1 MRAFGNTIV
10 ISEVKE
16 EVKNKLGLIITEAND
31 RDIRYKL
38 GVVKMVGDGI
48 TSLKEG
54 DKLYFD
60 KINASELRLEGNKY
74 LIINL
79 SDVRVVL

>member
-1 MRAFGNTIV
+1 MRAFGRTLV
-10 ISEVKE
+10 ISEIKE

-38 GVVKMVGDGI
+38 GEVFMAGEDVEGI
-48 TSLKEG
+48 KSG
-54 DKLYFD
+54 DKLYYD
-60 KINASELRLEGNKY
+60 KINASELRLDGKKY

>member
-1 MRAFGNTIV
+1 MRAFGRTLV

-38 GVVKMVGDGI
+38 GEVFMAGELVDDIKSGDR
-48 TSLKEG
+48 LYY
-54 DKLYFD
+54 DKV
-60 KINASELRLEGNKY
+60 NASELRLDGKKY
-74 LIINL
+74 QIINL

>member
-1 MRAFGNTIV
+1 MRAFGKTIV
-10 ISEVKE
+10 ITEIKE

-38 GVVKMVGDGI
+38 GEVFMVGEDVIGI
-48 TSLKEG
+48 QSG

-60 KINASELRLEGNKY
+60 KVNSSELRLEGKKF

>member
-1 MRAFGNTIV
+1 MRAFGRTLV

-16 EVKNKLGLIITEAND
+16 EVRNKLGLIITEAND

-38 GVVKMVGDGI
+38 GEVFMAGELVEDIKSGDR
-48 TSLKEG
+48 LYY
-54 DKLYFD
+54 DKV
-60 KINASELRLEGNKY
+60 NASELRLDGKKY
-74 LIINL
+74 QIINL

>member
-1 MRAFGNTIV
+1 MRAFGKTLV

-38 GVVKMVGDGI
+38 GEVFMVGEDIEGVNV
-48 TSLKEG
+48 G
-54 DKLYFD
+54 DKLYYD
-60 KINASELRLEGNKY
+60 KVNASELRLQGNKY

>member
-1 MRAFGNTIV
+1 MRAFGRTLV
-10 ISEVKE
+10 ISEIKE

-38 GVVKMVGDGI
+38 GEVFMAGEDVEGI
-48 TSLKEG
+48 KSG
-54 DKLYFD
+54 DKIYYD
-60 KINASELRLEGNKY
+60 KVNASELRLDGKKY

>member
-1 MRAFGNTIV
+1 MRAFGKTLV
-10 ISEVKE
+10 ISEIKE

-38 GVVKMVGDGI
+38 GEVFMAGEDVEGI
-48 TSLKEG
+48 KSG
-54 DKLYFD
+54 DKLYYD
-60 KINASELRLEGNKY
+60 KVNASELRLDGKKY

>member
-1 MRAFGNTIV
+1 MRAFGKTIV
-10 ISEVKE
+10 ISEIKE

-38 GVVKMVGDGI
+38 GVVKMVGEDV

-60 KINASELRLEGNKY
+60 KINASELRLEGSKY

-79 SDVRVVL
+79 SDVRVVI

>member
-1 MRAFGNTIV
+1 MRAFGKTLV

-38 GVVKMVGDGI
+38 GEVFMVGEDIEGV
-48 TSLKEG
+48 SVG
-54 DKLYFD
+54 DKLYYD
-60 KINASELRLEGNKY
+60 KVNASELRLQGNKY

>member
-1 MRAFGNTIV
+1 MRAFGKTIV
-10 ISEVKE
+10 ISEIKE

-38 GVVKMVGDGI
+38 GVVKMVGEDV

-60 KINASELRLEGNKY
+60 KINASELRLEGQKY

>member
-1 MRAFGNTIV
+1 MRAFGKTLV

-38 GVVKMVGDGI
+38 GEVFMAGELVEDIK
-48 TSLKEG
+48 SG
-54 DKLYFD
+54 DKLYYD
-60 KINASELRLEGNKY
+60 KVNASELRLDGKKY
-74 LIINL
+74 QIINL

>member
-1 MRAFGNTIV
+1 MRAFGNTLV
-10 ISEVKE
+10 ILEIKE

-38 GVVKMVGDGI
+38 GEVFMVGEDVVKI
-48 TSLKEG
+48 APG
-54 DKLYFD
+54 DKLYYD
-60 KINASELRLEGNKY
+60 KVNASELRLDGVKY

-79 SDVRVVL
+79 SDVRVVI

>member
-1 MRAFGNTIV
+1 MRAFGRTLV
-10 ISEVKE
+10 ISEIKE

-38 GVVKMVGDGI
+38 GEVFMAGEDVKEI
-48 TSLKEG
+48 NAG
-54 DKLYFD
+54 DKLYYD
-60 KINASELRLEGNKY
+60 KVNASELRLDGKKY

>member
-1 MRAFGNTIV
+1 MRAFGKTLV

-38 GVVKMVGDGI
+38 GEVFMAGELVEDIKSGDR
-48 TSLKEG
+48 LYY
-54 DKLYFD
+54 DKV
-60 KINASELRLEGNKY
+60 NASELRLDGKKY
-74 LIINL
+74 QIINL

>member
-1 MRAFGNTIV
+1 MRAFGRTLV

-38 GVVKMVGDGI
+38 GEVFMAGELVEDIKSGDR
-48 TSLKEG
+48 LYY
-54 DKLYFD
+54 DKV
-60 KINASELRLEGNKY
+60 NASELRLDGKKY
-74 LIINL
+74 QIINL

>member
-1 MRAFGNTIV
+1 MRAFGRTLV
-10 ISEVKE
+10 ISEIKE

-38 GVVKMVGDGI
+38 GEVFMAGEDVEGI
-48 TSLKEG
+48 KSG
-54 DKLYFD
+54 DKLYYD
-60 KINASELRLEGNKY
+60 KVNTSELRLDGKKY

>member
-1 MRAFGNTIV
+1 MRAFGRTLV
-10 ISEVKE
+10 ISEIKE

-38 GVVKMVGDGI
+38 GEVFMAGEDVQEIKAGDR
-48 TSLKEG
+48 LYY
-54 DKLYFD
+54 DKV
-60 KINASELRLEGNKY
+60 NASELRLDGNKY
-74 LIINL
+74 QIINL

>member
-1 MRAFGNTIV
+1 MRAFGNTLV
-10 ISEVKE
+10 ILEIKE

-38 GVVKMVGDGI
+38 GEVFMVGEDVI
-48 TSLKEG
+48 KIAPG
-54 DKLYFD
+54 DKLYYD
-60 KINASELRLEGNKY
+60 KVNASELRLDGVKY

-79 SDVRVVL
+79 SDVRVVI

>member
-1 MRAFGNTIV
+1 MRAFGNTLV
-10 ISEVKE
+10 ILEIKE

-38 GVVKMVGDGI
+38 GEVFMVGEDV
-48 TSLKEG
+48 KKVNPG
-54 DKLYFD
+54 DKLYYD
-60 KINASELRLEGNKY
+60 KVNASELRLDGVKY

-79 SDVRVVL
+79 TDVRVVI

>member
-1 MRAFGNTIV
+1 MRAFGRTLV
-10 ISEVKE
+10 ISEIKE

-38 GVVKMVGDGI
+38 GEVFMAGEDVEGI
-48 TSLKEG
+48 KSG
-54 DKLYFD
+54 DKLYYD
-60 KINASELRLEGNKY
+60 KVNASELRLDGKKY

>member
-1 MRAFGNTIV
+1 MRAFGRTLV
-10 ISEVKE
+10 ISEIKE

-31 RDIRYKL
+31 RDVRYKL
-38 GVVKMVGDGI
+38 GEVFMVGEDVEGI
-48 TSLKEG
+48 KSG
-54 DKLYFD
+54 DKLYYD
-60 KINASELRLEGNKY
+60 KVNASELRLDGKKY

>member
-1 MRAFGNTIV
+1 MRAFGKTIV
-10 ISEVKE
+10 ISEIKE

-38 GVVKMVGDGI
+38 GVVKMVGEDV

-60 KINASELRLEGNKY
+60 KVNASELRLEGQKY

>member
-1 MRAFGNTIV
+1 MRAFGRTLV
-10 ISEVKE
+10 ISEIKE

-38 GVVKMVGDGI
+38 GEVFMAGEDVEGI
-48 TSLKEG
+48 KSE
-54 DKLYFD
+54 DKLYYD
-60 KINASELRLEGNKY
+60 KVNASELRLDGKKY

>member
-1 MRAFGNTIV
+1 MRAFGRTLV
-10 ISEVKE
+10 ISEIKE

-38 GVVKMVGDGI
+38 GEVFMAGEDVEGI
-48 TSLKEG
+48 KSG
-54 DKLYFD
+54 DKLYYD
-60 KINASELRLEGNKY
+60 KVNASELRLEGKKY

>member
-1 MRAFGNTIV
+1 MRAFGKTIV
-10 ISEVKE
+10 ISEIKE

-38 GVVKMVGDGI
+38 GVVKMVGEDV

-79 SDVRVVL
+79 SDVRVVI

>member
-1 MRAFGNTIV
+1 MRAFGRTLV
-10 ISEVKE
+10 ISEIKE

-38 GVVKMVGDGI
+38 GEVFMAGEDIEGI
-48 TSLKEG
+48 KSG
-54 DKLYFD
+54 DKLYYD
-60 KINASELRLEGNKY
+60 KVNASELRLDGKKY

>member
-1 MRAFGNTIV
+1 MRAFGKTLV
-10 ISEVKE
+10 ISEIKE

-38 GVVKMVGDGI
+38 GEVFMSGEDVKDIKAGDR
-48 TSLKEG
+48 LYY
-54 DKLYFD
+54 DKV
-60 KINASELRLEGNKY
+60 NASELRLDGNKY
-74 LIINL
+74 QIINL

>member
-1 MRAFGNTIV
+1 MRAFGNTLV
-10 ISEVKE
+10 ILEIKE

-38 GVVKMVGDGI
+38 GEVFMVGEDVVKI
-48 TSLKEG
+48 SPG
-54 DKLYFD
+54 DKLYYD
-60 KINASELRLEGNKY
+60 KVNASELRLDGVKY

-79 SDVRVVL
+79 SDVRVVI

>member
-1 MRAFGNTIV
+1 MRAFGKTIV
-10 ISEVKE
+10 ISEIKE

-38 GVVKMVGDGI
+38 GVVKMVGEEVN
-48 TSLKEG
+48 SLKEG

-60 KINASELRLEGNKY
+60 KINASELRLEGSKY

-79 SDVRVVL
+79 SDVRVVI